1 MAVDEPAETHERAWT
16 LPAAA
21 GLAALEVTVTI
32 SVLLYHS
39 HLGRPL
45 FLVVLALKY
54 PVCWMLLRRQAWA
67 FLALVLWE
75 FTVALAAVFA
85 PSVNL
90 ALRGVELGL
99 AASVIVLLFSSAH
112 LFPRA
117 QLPLMLRN

>member
-1 MAVDEPAETHERAWT
+1 MTAEEPAGTHERAWT

-32 SVLLYHS
+32 AVLLYNS
-39 HLGRPL
+39 HLGRPA

-67 FLALVLWE
+67 FLA
-75 FTVALAAVFA
+75 
-85 PSVNL
+85 P
-90 ALRGVELGL
+90 
-99 AASVIVLLFSSAH
+99 LLFSSAH

-117 QLPLMLRN
+117 QLPRR